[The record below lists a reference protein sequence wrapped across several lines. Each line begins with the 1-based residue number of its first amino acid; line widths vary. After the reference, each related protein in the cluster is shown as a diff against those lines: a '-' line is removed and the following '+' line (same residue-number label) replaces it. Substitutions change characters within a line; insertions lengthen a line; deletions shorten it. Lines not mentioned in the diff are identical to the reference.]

1 MLNNITI
8 IWAWLILLI
17 PLTWALIDVVRLK
30 DFLENRGW
38 LKLGLER
45 SELEKLNIIRGIIFA
60 LIVFFTIL
68 SSGRMQL
75 IVGMIGMI
83 IGSLIMYYSES
94 IHRVFGIGGG
104 PDSKFRAD
112 TKVKIVGLI
121 ITILSALWM
130 SGITQGMLI
139 WFLKTS
145 NLIPDTDIIEYYN

>member
-8 IWAWLILLI
+8 IWAWLIPLI